1 VTSLY
6 RKISKWF
13 EEIEKK
19 EMFSLS
25 AKSPHKFVEAF
36 LSVKTIFFAIF
47 LQCAKYD
54 ANVLL
59 KKKIC
64 IEKQFLLYKRFLS
77 SKATVDLT
85 SPLQIRKPMNNSLD

>member
-1 VTSLY
+1 VTASLH

-19 EMFSLS
+19 KCFHCLQ
-25 AKSPHKFVEAF
+25 KSPHKFVEAF
-36 LSVKTIFFAIF
+36 LSVKAIFFAVF

-64 IEKQFLLYKRFLS
+64 IEKQFLLCKRFLS
-77 SKATVDLT
+77 SKANRHAV
-85 SPLQIRKPMNNSLD
+85 PQI